1 MVSSDPTQPDSVTI
15 EELLEAGEFDRA
27 RTALEDKPP
36 EDAAYEV
43 VRVKLGLYDGTL
55 PPQQAMQRLI
65 RLMQKDKD
73 APGAK
78 ELYQEASRRAYQ
90 SGQSSVAHSH
100 PPPPAR
106 DRED

>member
-1 MVSSDPTQPDSVTI
+1 MSFDTDAVAIDQ
-15 EELLEAGEFDRA
+15 LLEAGDFDRA
-27 RTALEDKPP
+27 RALLADRAPGDP
-36 EDAAYEV
+36 AYEV
-43 VRVKLGLYDGTL
+43 VRVKLDLYDGSV

-73 APGAK
+73 WPGAK